1 MERIGST
8 PAKLFSL
15 TFGLCLI
22 SNLLFSA
29 ATSDKHQLEL
39 AIGYI
44 EQESYPLAIGVLSPL
59 LRKNPSS
66 FLIRYYLGDC
76 YRRQRRYHKASEIL
90 SPIFDLSPTELI
102 SNQTHVMLAE
112 IYLQLGQLD
121 LAFQQA
127 KSATKTLPN
136 LAESHYYIGKVYLF
150 WRQLDDARSAFIQS
164 IQQNSTFSD
173 AYQELGHIAL
183 IQNRTQKAIEHFKK
197 MIDLDPFDH
206 RPHFGLIKVY
216 QQIDNRELANHHQK
230 RFKTLKKYFDQIHD
244 LQMMLV
250 DEPTNV
256 QIRLEIAEL
265 HYRNQNLTASLN
277 DYRMITLEQPEIGEA
292 WDQLGRIY
300 MQMGDFETAISAFYR
315 LIQLRPESLE
325 THLRLG
331 WIYTK
336 QQRFEEAKQLLQKAI
351 RLSPSLTLAYHGL
364 AEVHLAEG
372 NSDLALSVYEQIVK
386 LGDCGPD
393 VMITLGQLRIENG
406 QTNEALVA
414 FQTAIKGGRNDSR
427 PYLYIAQ
434 IYAETGTYL
443 VNAEKFAQKAVKLNP
458 SSPELA
464 TLALV
469 YLRQDKLHLA
479 EATIR
484 QALSKS
490 PDNIHYQ
497 KRLDEILQAQKN
509 KTK

>member
-8 PAKLFSL
+8 SANLFGL

-22 SNLLFSA
+22 ANLLFSEV
-29 ATSDKHQLEL
+29 TSDKHQLEL
-39 AIGYI
+39 AIGYVG
-44 EQESYPLAIGVLSPL
+44 QESYPLAIGVLSPL

-66 FLIRYYLGDC
+66 FLVRYYLGDC
-76 YRRQRRYHKASEIL
+76 YRRQRLYHKASEIL
-90 SPIFDLSPTELI
+90 SPIFTLNPTELI

-121 LAFQQA
+121 LAFEQA
-127 KSATKTLPN
+127 KSAIKNLPN
-136 LAESHYYIGKVYLF
+136 LAEPHYYIGKVYLL
-150 WRQLDDARSAFIQS
+150 WRQLDHARTAFIQS

-183 IQNRTQKAIEHFKK
+183 IQNQTQKAIEHFRK

-216 QQIDNRELANHHQK
+216 QQIDNRELANQHQK
-230 RFKTLKKYFDQIHD
+230 QFKTLKKYFDQIYD

-256 QIRLEIAEL
+256 QIRLKIAEL

-277 DYRMITLEQPEIGEA
+277 DYRTITVEHPGTGEA
-292 WDQLGRIY
+292 WDQLGRIS
-300 MQMGDFETAISAFYR
+300 MQTEDFETAISAFDH

-393 VMITLGQLRIENG
+393 IMITLGQLRIENG

-414 FQTAIKGGRNDSR
+414 FQTAIKSGRNDSR

-458 SSPELA
+458 SPLELS

-469 YLRQDKLHLA
+469 YLRQDKLNLA
-479 EATIR
+479 EDTIR

-490 PDNIHYQ
+490 PDNLDYQ
-497 KRLDEILQAQKN
+497 KRLDEILQAQNN
-509 KTK
+509 KPK